1 MSPGGGAWRKIKMG
15 KGLGRAGVEM
25 GLGCHPRMIRVVRK
39 GHYQR
44 QPLIK
49 DLKEIR
55 E

>member
-1 MSPGGGAWRKIKMG
+1 MEKNKNG
-15 KGLGRAGVEM
+15 KGVREGWVEM
-25 GLGCHPRMIRVVRK
+25 GLGCHPRMIRMVRK
-39 GHYQR
+39 GHCQR